1 MGYSIDNVI
10 FEYNRQAFKGTRS
23 YTEEAQSYTGKFLTW
38 PRPLRYQGRFATKAA
53 SLPRP
58 LRYQGRFAYRTKLK
72 LTMKTMKGMKF
83 FSSFFMLFMSFMVEH
98 FLVQN
103 ARRCLSRY

>member
-58 LRYQGRFAYRTKLK
+58 LRLQNQTEINHEDHEGHEV
-72 LTMKTMKGMKF
+72 F
-83 FSSFFMLFMSFMVEH
+83 FFILHALHVLH
-98 FLVQN
+98 G
-103 ARRCLSRY
+103 